1 MNSGKLFYFE
11 GPDVL
16 HLVMADGEE
25 SASVELLPNVTAE
38 INDKGRLIGIEILNA
53 RDFLRDSVMGTA
65 QARLLNLTTPE
76 Q

>member
-1 MNSGKLFYFE
+1 
-11 GPDVL
+11 
-16 HLVMADGEE
+16 MADGEE